1 MLPLSVLE
9 IYSPFEMET
18 VAHAYQQTWG
28 HSSSSTSS
36 SSA

>member
-18 VAHAYQQTWG
+18 VAHACQQTWG
-28 HSSSSTSS
+28 HSSTSS
-36 SSA
+36 SSAA